1 MEKLFPDPFLKTQN
15 QAYLWINSLKF
26 YTICFHLMQ
35 SCGLSKYIET
45 KLQTTFS
52 KNKKRPGTSLFA
64 SFSARFKKI
73 HIFLFL
79 YSIN

>member
-26 YTICFHLMQ
+26 YTICFYLMQ

-45 KLQTTFS
+45 KLPTTFS
-52 KNKKRPGTSLFA
+52 KNKKRRGTGLFA
-64 SFSARFKKI
+64 SFSARFSKKNI
-73 HIFLFL
+73 SLVIF
-79 YSIN
+79 Y